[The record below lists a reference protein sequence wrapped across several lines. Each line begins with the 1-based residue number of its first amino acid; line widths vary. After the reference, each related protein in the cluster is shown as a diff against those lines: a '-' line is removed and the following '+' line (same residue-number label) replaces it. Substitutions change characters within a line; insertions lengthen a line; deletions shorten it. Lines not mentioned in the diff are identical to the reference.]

1 MEVSLTKEISKCVES
16 VDSFFIG
23 KLMSIGLVCIRHYH
37 RIRLDLSMLR
47 AALEYWDATHHVF
60 CFNQCKLCPMIEE
73 FATLMNNTD
82 FRFFLLSLKPRRALD
97 ILVKCLGIPYS
108 LGGLG

>member
-23 KLMSIGLVCIRHYH
+23 KLISIGLVCIRHYH
-37 RIRLDLSMLR
+37 SIRLDLSMLR

-60 CFNQCKLCPMIEE
+60 RFNQCKLCPMIEE
-73 FATLMNNTD
+73 FVALMNNTD
-82 FRFFLLSLKPRRALD
+82 FRFFLLSSKPRRALD